1 MPGPLEGVRVLA
13 LAGLGPGPFASMLLA
28 DLGADVVRVDR
39 PPHRLA
45 RALGQTAEF
54 TARQDVVNR
63 GTRSIALDL
72 KSSEGVSRVLELAAE
87 ADVFM
92 EGFRPGVTERLG
104 LGPEALLQANA
115 RIVYSRLTGF
125 GQDSEFAATAG
136 HDINYLAESGAL
148 HSMGGEGLRPK
159 PPLNLLGD
167 YAGGGLLAAFGIVS
181 AVLRAR
187 TTGEGQVVDAG
198 MVDGV
203 ALLTAKLQGLR
214 AAGLLSD
221 LPGTN
226 FIDSGAPFYDT
237 YKCSDGRYLAVGAL
251 ESDFYRQFLS
261 GLGVDTDGWPDQN
274 DESSWPE
281 LRRRISEAVK
291 ERTMREW
298 AGIFDSLDACV
309 SPVLTFD
316 EAAQRHHKR
325 GLYAELDGALQPA
338 PAPRFSR
345 TPARPPA
352 TPDENLLDVGELLA
366 SWRRS

>member
-1 MPGPLEGVRVLA
+1 MPGPLEGVRAVV

-28 DLGADVVRVDR
+28 DLGADVVRVVR
-39 PPHRLA
+39 PTHRSA
-45 RALGQTAEF
+45 RALDQTADF
-54 TARQDVVNR
+54 TPRQDVVNR
-63 GTRSIALDL
+63 GSRSTALDL
-72 KSSEGVSRVLELAAE
+72 KSPEGVSRVLELAAE

-92 EGFRPGVTERLG
+92 EGFRPGVAERLG
-104 LGPEALLQANA
+104 LGPEVLLQANP
-115 RIVYSRLTGF
+115 RIVYARLTGF

-148 HSMGGEGLRPK
+148 HAMGADGARPK

-167 YAGGGLLAAFGIVS
+167 YAGGGLLAAFGIAA
-181 AVLRAR
+181 AVIRAR
-187 TTGEGQVVDAG
+187 SGGEGQVVDAG

-221 LPGTN
+221 RPGTN

-237 YKCSDGRYLAVGAL
+237 YECSDGRHLAVGAL

-261 GLGVDTDGWPDQN
+261 GLGVDADEWPDQN

-281 LRRRISEAVK
+281 LRRRIAKRVRQRS
-291 ERTMREW
+291 MHEW
-298 AGIFDSLDACV
+298 AAVFDSLDACV

-325 GLYAELDGALQPA
+325 GLYSEVDGVLQPA

-345 TPARPPA
+345 TPARAPA
-352 TPDENLLDVGELLA
+352 TPDGNLLDAGELLA
-366 SWRRS
+366 GWRRN